1 MAEYGVGRSP
11 IRRTFVVRLVGIS
24 GTIAVGLFLL
34 AGCTVKF
41 GTVPSSDDGG
51 SGDAR
56 FGCGNGV
63 LDVGEMCDGT
73 DFGGQDCQSAVHM
86 ADGRLQC
93 TDDCLLDLSDC
104 HACGNGK
111 MEGSETCDDEN
122 RVDGDGCS
130 ADCAAEPGWTCRGEP
145 SQCEETCGN
154 DVIDE
159 GENCDDGNHVG
170 GDGCGLDCRVEDG
183 WQCGDDQ
190 NGSVGACSPI
200 CGDGMLVGGENCDD
214 GNRVSGDGCSEDCV
228 VEPYFHCTGTPSQ
241 CVCRVYVSHAVTFS
255 PDGLT
260 WGTAEGS
267 IQAGLDRA
275 AQVGA
280 PCQIWVAGG
289 TYRAYRVTASDTI
302 ELIDGV
308 ELYGGFSGDEIHL
321 DERDWEANETIVEG
335 RQTNDATEAVNTIF
349 TANGV
354 TSRIDGLT
362 ITEARY
368 GENGGGL
375 KATDATLDVVHCHF
389 LHNRNYGGGAG
400 AYVQGGTARFE
411 DCTFATN
418 QTGLFQGGDG
428 GGLWASGTVTVKDCV
443 FNANHASHQGG
454 ALYANG
460 GLTVEG
466 CTFQGNDGPFGCA
479 LSLDGSSGVTV
490 LRSRFVDNSYHGHFG
505 AVGGG
510 LFAKGGKV
518 AISDSLFLGNEV
530 ETGPV
535 AAGEDNA
542 LISFVNCTMA
552 GNRAR
557 NSEGFLL
564 GGQSWHFQGV
574 ASFSVTNSISW
585 SNDVPGFGNPSQT
598 TVRYSDVEGGFAGTA
613 VLSDDPMF
621 DTSLPNYSL
630 ALGSPCIDAGDGD
643 VASGSDLDGTA
654 RYDDPNQPNTGVG
667 QPPYVDM
674 GAFEYHP

>member
-1 MAEYGVGRSP
+1 MVITTQCSARRGWRRWSGVGLCGG
-11 IRRTFVVRLVGIS
+11 FVLIL
-24 GTIAVGLFLL
+24 AVL

-41 GTVPSSDDGG
+41 GSVPSGHDGG
-51 SGDAR
+51 SDASP
-56 FGCGNGV
+56 GCGNGL
-63 LDVGEMCDGT
+63 LDVGELCDGT
-73 DFGGQDCQSAVHM
+73 DFGGQDCHSAMHM
-86 ADGRLQC
+86 PDGRLQC
-93 TDDCLLDLSDC
+93 TRDCLLDLSDC
-104 HACGNGK
+104 HACGNAK
-111 MEGSETCDDEN
+111 IEGSETCDDAN
-122 RVDGDGCS
+122 RGGGDGCS

-154 DVIDE
+154 AMIDE
-159 GENCDDGNHVG
+159 AETCDDGNHVG

-183 WQCGDDQ
+183 WQCGDGPNDPT
-190 NGSVGACSPI
+190 GPCRPI
-200 CGDGMLVGGENCDD
+200 CGDGRVVGDEICDD
-214 GNRVSGDGCSEDCV
+214 GNTASGDGCSQDCAA
-228 VEPYFHCTGTPSQ
+228 EPYFHCAGEPSQ
-241 CVCRVYVSHAVTFS
+241 CVCRVYVSHAVTS
-255 PDGLT
+255 PVDGLT
-260 WGTAEGS
+260 WDTAEDS
-267 IQAGLDRA
+267 IQAGLGRA

-289 TYRAYRVTASDTI
+289 TYRAYRGSASDTI

-308 ELYGGFSGDEIHL
+308 ELYGGFSGDEIRL

-335 RQTNDATEAVNTIF
+335 RRTNDTTEAVYTIF

-362 ITEARY
+362 ITEARD

-389 LHNRNYGGGAG
+389 LHNRSYGGGAG

-418 QTGLFQGGDG
+418 QTGLSQGGDG

-443 FNANHASHQGG
+443 FNANHASNRGG

-466 CTFQGNDGPFGCA
+466 CTFQGNQGPSGCA
-479 LSLDGSSGVTV
+479 LFLDGSSGVTV
-490 LRSRFVDNSYHGHFG
+490 AHSRFVDNSYGSHFLRV
-505 AVGGG
+505 AGGC
-510 LFAKGGKV
+510 LFAKAGDV
-518 AISDSLFLGNEV
+518 IVSDSLFSGNEV

-535 AAGEDNA
+535 AAGDDNA
-542 LISFVNCTMA
+542 SFSLVNCTMV

-557 NSEGFLL
+557 GSEGLLL
-564 GGQSWHFQGV
+564 GGRTWQFQNV
-574 ASFSVTNSISW
+574 AAFSVVNSIAW
-585 SNDVPGFGNPSQT
+585 SNDVLGFGAASQT

-621 DTSLPNYSL
+621 DTNLPNYSL
-630 ALGSPCIDAGDGD
+630 APGSPCIDAGDGD

-654 RYDDPNQPNTGVG
+654 RYDDPNHPNTGVG